1 MRRWDFATM
10 MNAGRKLFANIHW
23 KKRLA
28 NPNHDVHLMARN
40 IHDWLSEGIQAII
53 NGTYSPRCL
62 KRYDFKDEMVEHL
75 HLSDRIL
82 QNLLLKQLKPTF
94 NHVMSPN
101 CYHLHGPSGV
111 KLATERIKQILAEQK
126 PKYLIRADIKSYYK
140 SIQHHLLIQDVKR
153 YYNDFNLQSMLEN
166 IIKNPI
172 ETPRGYRNPDNGIA
186 LRGPLSQFFSGL
198 YLKSLD
204 DAFNTMNV
212 TYLRYQDDILI
223 LCQTKR
229 QLVRCKQRL
238 MNILQEKRLR
248 LSRKKTRIGNIDKG
262 FHFLGINYLEPQ
274 PPDGTKVSQNTFD
287 SALQK
292 QTELYL
298 SPTGDSSDTA
308 GHSDSLHK
316 TIVPHTRTL
325 RNAREQVKQMVN
337 DGVSLPRIKSYLH
350 RWCSWWVRT
359 AQNWHYQELMA
370 WFIQACWDST
380 AKHIATTILKEQL
393 NLRNHVM
400 APMALNSRAKA

>member
-1 MRRWDFATM
+1 MKRWDFMAM
-10 MNAGRKLFANIHW
+10 MNAGRKLFASIHR
-23 KKRLA
+23 KKHLA
-28 NPNHDVHLMARN
+28 NHNHDVHLMARN
-40 IHDWLSEGIQAII
+40 IHEWLSEGIQAII
-53 NGTYSPRCL
+53 NGTYSPRFL
-62 KRYDFKDEMVEHL
+62 KRYYFKDEMIDQL

-82 QNLLLKQLKPTF
+82 QNLLLKQLKSTF
-94 NHVMSPN
+94 THVMSPH

-126 PKYLIRADIKSYYK
+126 PKYFIRADIKSYYK
-140 SIQHHLLIQDVKR
+140 SIQHHLLIQDVKH
-153 YYNDFNLQSMLEN
+153 YYNDLNLQSMLEN

-198 YLKSLD
+198 YLKPLD
-204 DAFNTMNV
+204 DAFDAMNV
-212 TYLRYQDDILI
+212 TYLRYQDDIII

-238 MNILQEKRLR
+238 MDVLKEKRLR
-248 LSRKKTRIGNIDKG
+248 LSRKKTRIGSIDKG
-262 FHFLGINYLEPQ
+262 FHFLGINSLEPQ
-274 PPDGTKVSQNTFD
+274 PSDGTKVSQNAFD
-287 SALQK
+287 SAGQK
-292 QTELYL
+292 QTEPYL
-298 SPTGDSSDTA
+298 SHMGDSSDTA

-337 DGVSLPRIKSYLH
+337 HGVSLPRIKSYLH
-350 RWCSWWVRT
+350 RWCRWWVKT

-380 AKHIATTILKEQL
+380 AKHIAATILQEYL
-393 NLRNHVM
+393 NLRDDAMPPVIVNIH
-400 APMALNSRAKA
+400 ATA